1 MHEYH
6 TNSQKDD
13 AQRWA
18 TAFVEAGIN
27 VLQLWPM
34 DAAGRCTCWREK
46 RGEHCDEAGKH
57 RVHKEE
63 ATADFREQPDLFEWF
78 LGDGEFDS
86 GYGVLL
92 DQSGI
97 LVVDVDARNGG
108 IESFERLVNR
118 FPEIRGAGFIV
129 TTGSGGG
136 SRHLYFKVPEGIKLH
151 SKLDGFKGIDFK
163 SSGFVVG
170 PGSRHKSGGVYTAAL
185 GDLDDIEEAP
195 AALVAALQQPKL
207 APAPRSIPLGT
218 VDIEIV
224 AEALRDLP
232 ADDRNTW
239 LGIGATLQAEFGDA
253 GFDLWDQWSA
263 TAHNYPSN
271 PKVMKV
277 TWESLAGKD
286 SGLES
291 LLLTHETDRVHKE
304 CTAALRAETDRI
316 IDLEGSPGADRILGA
331 EFPAPEIFQ
340 WLPHGDTSVGEG
352 GTVVIRTTD
361 KEGKSHGYHC
371 VGGDWREHLALEF
384 DWVRLPGTGVPET
397 RSNLADA
404 LGVWRATG
412 RAMWIVGDIM
422 LPAAQEQIASGS
434 YA

>member
-6 TNSQKDD
+6 TNSQKYD

-34 DAAGRCTCWREK
+34 DAAGRCTCWRES
-46 RGEHCDEAGKH
+46 CSDAGKH
-57 RVHKEE
+57 RVHKKE
-63 ATADFREQPDLFEWF
+63 ATPDFRERTDLFEWY
-78 LGDGEFDS
+78 LEDGEFDS

-92 DQSGI
+92 DQSGL

-108 IESFERLVNR
+108 IDAFERLAAK
-118 FPEIRGAGFIV
+118 FPEVRLSGFIV

-136 SRHLYFKVPEGIKLH
+136 SRHLYFRLPEGVEVR
-151 SKLDGFKGIDFK
+151 SKLAGYDGIDFK
-163 SSGFVVG
+163 SSGFVIG
-170 PGSRHKSGGVYTAAL
+170 PGSRHKSGGVYAVAL

-195 AALVAALQQPKL
+195 AALVAALEKRKFTPKVS
-207 APAPRSIPLGT
+207 SIPTGS

-224 AEALRDLP
+224 AEELRDLP
-232 ADDRNTW
+232 ADDRNIW
-239 LGIGATLQAEFGDA
+239 LSVGATLQAEYGDA

-263 TAHNYPSN
+263 TAKNYPEDSDT
-271 PKVMKV
+271 MGD
-277 TWESLAGKD
+277 TWESLANKA
-286 SGLES
+286 SALET
-291 LLLTHETDRVHKE
+291 LFELCEAYRVNVPFAE
-304 CTAALRAETDRI
+304 ELRAETDRI
-316 IDLEGSPGADRILGA
+316 IALEGSPGADRILGA

-340 WLPHGDTSVGEG
+340 WLPYGDTSVGEG

-361 KEGKSHGYHC
+361 KEGRAHGYHC
-371 VGGDWREHLALEF
+371 VGGDWQERTALEE
-384 DWVRLPGTGVPET
+384 DWVRLPGTGAPEI

-412 RAMWIVGDIM
+412 RAMWIVGDLM
-422 LPAAQEQIASGS
+422 VSVAEEQIADGD